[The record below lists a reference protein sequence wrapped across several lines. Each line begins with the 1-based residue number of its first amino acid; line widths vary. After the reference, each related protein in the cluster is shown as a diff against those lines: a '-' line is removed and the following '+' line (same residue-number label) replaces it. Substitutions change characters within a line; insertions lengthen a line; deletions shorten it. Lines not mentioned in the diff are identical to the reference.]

1 MKRRIHFHSD
11 CPYFA
16 GCENMLVNF
25 FQSEELTGQFEI
37 SFSYRYTE
45 LYQKGFESRVDR
57 PLRTQP
63 LRLPDVND
71 LASRFRM
78 KPVRVAVKV
87 LLNLLL
93 FRYLFIL
100 WNAVILYRLFKK
112 ESIDLLH
119 VNNGGYPGAYSCTSA
134 VLAARWAGI
143 RRVVYVV
150 NNIAA
155 SYRSPLRWLD
165 YPFDRMAA
173 RTVSAFVT
181 GSRYA
186 GEALGRV
193 LRLQTSQL
201 VNIPNGI
208 LPREVTESREEV
220 LRRLGIGDAGR
231 LLIGV
236 VAVLEERKGHIYL
249 LKALKLLKDQGF
261 EKKMPLLV
269 MEGEGP
275 ERSRLEEF
283 VLGAGLTEDVLFAGK
298 EPNVFNL
305 MNAVDVLALPSISHE
320 DFPNV
325 VLEAMSLG
333 KPVIASRFAGIP
345 EQVENLK
352 NGILVGPKDTAGLAA
367 AIEKLANDG
376 ALRERLGQAGLR
388 RFEERFKAEVS
399 VKNYIQLYTNLLEGK
414 KE

>member
-25 FQSEELTGQFEI
+25 FRSRELTEQFDI
-37 SFSYRYTE
+37 SFSYRYTD
-45 LYQKGFESRVDR
+45 LYRKGFESRVDR
-57 PLRTQP
+57 PLRTIP

-87 LLNLLL
+87 LLNLLF
-93 FRYLFIL
+93 FRYFFIL
-100 WNAVILYRLFKK
+100 WNVVILYRLFKK

-165 YPFDRMAA
+165 YPFDRRVA
-173 RTVSAFVT
+173 RTVSVFVT

-186 GEALGRV
+186 GEALQRV
-193 LRLQTSQL
+193 LRLRPSQL

-208 LPREVTESREEV
+208 LPRVVTESREEV
-220 LRRLGIGDAGR
+220 LRRLGIGDTGR

-236 VAVLEERKGHIYL
+236 VAVLEERKGHSYL
-249 LKALKLLKDQGF
+249 LQALKLLKEQGF
-261 EKKMPLLV
+261 GEKIPQLV
-269 MEGEGP
+269 IEGEGL

-283 VLGAGLTEDVLFAGK
+283 VRGAGLSRNVLFVGN

-345 EQVENLK
+345 EQVENMK
-352 NGILVGPKDTAGLAA
+352 NGILVEPKDTVGLAA
-367 AIEKLANDG
+367 AIEKLANDDG
-376 ALRERLGQAGLR
+376 MKQRLGQAGR
-388 RFEERFKAEVS
+388 QRFEERFTAHVA

-414 KE
+414 KA

>member
-208 LPREVTESREEV
+208 LPRVVTESREEV